1 MLKTLN
7 ELAVTPW
14 WTGVYESAE
23 AAQYLKASRHSAGLY
38 PRSSRT
44 LAGWFRRWTND
55 GELSESA
62 GGELPVTFSDLIS
75 MRLVAAMLVSGARWP
90 AVHAVVRRLREDTE
104 TQYPLASRDIW
115 RNDGWVD
122 EVCGLIYPTATATN
136 RAGPDFSE
144 LARKY
149 ILSEHGLTFDE
160 ESGAAVEWE
169 VTDGIVLHPLIQSG
183 VPCIKGTRIPV
194 AAISG
199 MIQGGD
205 SAEFTAQAYRISAE
219 DVQASCDWV
228 SRFKSV

>member
-1 MLKTLN
+1 MLKTLD
-7 ELAVTPW
+7 EPTVTPW
-14 WTGVYESAE
+14 RIGVYERAE
-23 AAQYLKASRHSAGLY
+23 AVRYLKASRHGAGLY

-44 LAGWFRRWTND
+44 LAAWFRRWTDD
-55 GELSESA
+55 GELSEPV
-62 GGELPVTFSDLIS
+62 GGELPVTFSDLTS

-90 AVHAVVRRLREDTE
+90 AIHAAVRRLREDTE
-104 TQYPLASRDIW
+104 TRYPLASKDIW
-115 RNDGWVD
+115 RDDGWVD
-122 EVCGLIYPTATATN
+122 DVCALIHPVATASN
-136 RAGPDFSE
+136 RAGPDFAE

-149 ILSEHGLTFDE
+149 ILPEHGLTFDE

-169 VTDGIVLHPLIQSG
+169 VTDGIVLHPLIQFG
-183 VPCIKGTRIPV
+183 APCIKGTRIPV